1 MAYISKFNCVARI
14 VGNSSGIPTKIC
26 WWFTRVSESIE
37 TLGTDVNI
45 EGRLKLY
52 DSQHQKT
59 LLVVDGTR
67 TQVFADWITISASGL
82 LYVYMYIL
90 ISTFVANEKINNLA
104 LVFGVVVTCDPH
116 YKQQATTPHNK
127 ILIL

>member
-1 MAYISKFNCVARI
+1 MAYISKFNCTASI
-14 VGNSSGIPTKIC
+14 VGKSSGIPTKIC

-59 LLVVDGTR
+59 LLVVDGSQ
-67 TQVFADWITISASGL
+67 TQVLADCMTIATSGL
-82 LYVYMYIL
+82 LYIYINVL
-90 ISTFVANEKINNLA
+90 ISTSIANEKINNLA
-104 LVFGVVVTCDPH
+104 VVFGVVVTCDPH

-127 ILIL
+127 ILIF